1 RRRGRAGRHAGP
13 RDRPALEM
21 ATSPS
26 GILAT
31 GKQLVKEIGEDDVSG
46 LAAEMAY
53 RLLLAM
59 FPFFIFLAAVG
70 AFVASALNIDNPTER
85 IMDSLGDAL
94 PQDAA
99 SVLEDQLQQVLG
111 ERNLSLLSLGI
122 LAAIWTASG
131 AMNTLIKALNRV
143 YDIQESRPIWKK
155 YPLAVGL
162 TLLAGFFFISAF
174 TVLLIGQFV
183 TREIADELGMSSI
196 ARTLLYW
203 GRFPIAAA
211 LLLAV
216 VAFLYWAAP
225 NAKMPFRWVTP
236 GALAF
241 MVAWIAFTVG
251 FGFYVANFGSYNS
264 TYGTL
269 GGVVVLMV
277 WLYLSSFLLLAAAE
291 LNAIV
296 LAEVETE
303 QPSASRAT
311 TPGTPPDNGA
321 EDGHSAARGGSPDVI
336 PGAAAI
342 ALGGTVAALSA
353 WRALT
358 EPASSEEDRAET
370 GPAEEQPAPR

>member
-1 RRRGRAGRHAGP
+1 
-13 RDRPALEM
+13 M
-21 ATSPS
+21 AFHTAELFS
-26 GILAT
+26 T
-31 GKQLVKEIGEDDVSG
+31 GKRLVKEIGDDDVSG

-94 PQDAA
+94 PRDAA

-111 ERNLSLLSLGI
+111 ERNAGLLSLGI
-122 LAAIWTASG
+122 VAAIWTASG

-143 YDIQESRPIWKK
+143 YDVQESRPIWKK

-174 TVLLIGQFV
+174 TVLLIGQFF
-183 TREIADELGMSSI
+183 TREIADELGMSSL
-196 ARTLLYW
+196 ARTLVYW
-203 GRFPIAAA
+203 GRFPFAAA
-211 LLLAV
+211 LLLGV

-225 NAKMPFRWVTP
+225 NTKMPFRWVTP

-251 FGFYVANFGSYNS
+251 FGFYVANLGSYNS

-296 LAEVETE
+296 LAKVETG
-303 QPSASRAT
+303 QPPAAQARVQRVAT
-311 TPGTPPDNGA
+311 DTGA
-321 EDGHSAARGGSPDVI
+321 DGQSGANGGSPDVM
-336 PGAAAI
+336 PGVAMI
-342 ALGGTVAALSA
+342 ALGGTLAALTA
-353 WRALT
+353 WRAIT
-358 EPASSEEDRAET
+358 QPSAEEDEAET
-370 GPAEEQPAPR
+370 RPAEEQPALP